1 MDDLDRACV
10 GLLVAWTVHDL
21 EELATMP
28 RESRRVMGRL
38 PRWVP
43 LPEGFRDR
51 GLSQREVALAI
62 ASVGAVMA
70 GASLAG
76 LRTRGRSPLFRG
88 AVLAFGLHGV
98 GHLAASIGTRG
109 YTTGVAT
116 APLVVLPYWLHA
128 RRVLGRHGLPE
139 GDGPAVAVALAGVPL
154 TVAAHLLSCSVL
166 GSRALGHRALGSLPT
181 TGAEPGV

>member
-1 MDDLDRACV
+1 MDVLDRACV
-10 GLLVAWTVHDL
+10 ALLVAWTVHDL

-28 RESRRVMGRL
+28 RKSRRVMDRM
-38 PRWVP
+38 PQWVP

-62 ASVGAVMA
+62 ASVGAVMT

-128 RRVLGRHGLPE
+128 RRVLGRHGLTE
-139 GDGPAVAVALAGVPL
+139 CDGPAVGVALAGVPL
-154 TVAAHLLSCSVL
+154 TVAAHVLSCALL
-166 GSRALGHRALGSLPT
+166 GRGAVGGAPAPGAESRA
-181 TGAEPGV
+181 